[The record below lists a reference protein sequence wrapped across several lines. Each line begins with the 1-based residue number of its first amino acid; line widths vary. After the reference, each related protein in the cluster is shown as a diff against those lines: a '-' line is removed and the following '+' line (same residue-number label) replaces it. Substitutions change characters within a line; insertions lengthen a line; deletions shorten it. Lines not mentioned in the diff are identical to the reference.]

1 MRAVT
6 CTCEQ
11 QTEFLTHFVKIPEK
25 DPISSLLDVLCDP
38 ESMDPVLMNVD
49 LDGSVQ
55 LRPAKG
61 KRDEKSAAKLTGL
74 AAAAI
79 TRRNRLPVMRERS
92 DDSSEEEEEQQQQA
106 RRSPLVVEVEQRR
119 AAARAVHPEV
129 VQRRTRTAYRSVIGN
144 RPVSVIIKKPPLP
157 PPAMRTT
164 SAGSQEEPQGLHRA
178 TVRRASEEAFDAY
191 AAGTLAIAPSVPLR
205 RTRSD
210 MSAETTIED
219 RKPSVTSSYP
229 VPHLEAAEVALCAAA
244 PAPPIPAL
252 LRPLPLT
259 RSGCSGLTEFLTIE

>member
-1 MRAVT
+1 
-6 CTCEQ
+6 
-11 QTEFLTHFVKIPEK
+11 
-25 DPISSLLDVLCDP
+25 
-38 ESMDPVLMNVD
+38 MDVLMNVD

-61 KRDEKSAAKLTGL
+61 KEGKSAAKLTGL

-92 DDSSEEEEEQQQQA
+92 DDSSSEEEQQQQA

-119 AAARAVHPEV
+119 AAARASHPELA
-129 VQRRTRTAYRSVIGN
+129 QRRARTAYRSVIGN
-144 RPVSVIIKKPPLP
+144 RPVSVIVKKPLP
-157 PPAMRTT
+157 HPAMRTT

-178 TVRRASEEAFDAY
+178 AVRRASDEAFDAY
-191 AAGTLAIAPSVPLR
+191 AAGTLAIAPSGLPLR

-219 RKPSVTSSYP
+219 RKPSATSSYP
-229 VPHLEAAEVALCAAA
+229 VSHLEAAAVAPCAAA
-244 PAPPIPAL
+244 TAPPIPVL

-259 RSGCSGLTEFLTIE
+259 RSGCSSLTEFLTIE

>member
-1 MRAVT
+1 
-6 CTCEQ
+6 
-11 QTEFLTHFVKIPEK
+11 
-25 DPISSLLDVLCDP
+25 
-38 ESMDPVLMNVD
+38 MDPVLMNVD

-61 KRDEKSAAKLTGL
+61 RGVSSNPRGL

-92 DDSSEEEEEQQQQA
+92 DDSSEEEEQQQQA

-119 AAARAVHPEV
+119 AAARASHPEL
-129 VQRRTRTAYRSVIGN
+129 VQRRARTAYRSVIGN
-144 RPVSVIIKKPPLP
+144 RPVSVIVKKPLP

-178 TVRRASEEAFDAY
+178 AVRRASDEAFDAY

-229 VPHLEAAEVALCAAA
+229 VSHLEAAAVAPCAAA
-244 PAPPIPAL
+244 AAPPIPAL

-259 RSGCSGLTEFLTIE
+259 RSGCSSLTEFLTIE

>member
-61 KRDEKSAAKLTGL
+61 RGVSSNPRGL

-92 DDSSEEEEEQQQQA
+92 DDSSEEEEQQQQA

-119 AAARAVHPEV
+119 AAARASHPEL
-129 VQRRTRTAYRSVIGN
+129 VQRRARTAYRSVIGN
-144 RPVSVIIKKPPLP
+144 RPVSVIVKKPLP

-178 TVRRASEEAFDAY
+178 AVRRASDEAFDAY

-229 VPHLEAAEVALCAAA
+229 VSHLEAAAVAPCAAA
-244 PAPPIPAL
+244 TAPQIPAL